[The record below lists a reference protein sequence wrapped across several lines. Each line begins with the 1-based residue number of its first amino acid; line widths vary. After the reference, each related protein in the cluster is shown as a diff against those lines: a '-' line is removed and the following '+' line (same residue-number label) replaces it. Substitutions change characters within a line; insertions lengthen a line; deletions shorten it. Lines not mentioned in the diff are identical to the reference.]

1 MGSFVAQRG
10 LREDGGNAVFRT
22 TTDGENVDPAAKNHW
37 TPEREV
43 PRTFPFSPVDVH
55 VTKLNAGTYFPPHVQ
70 CVYQLYC
77 LLAGE
82 VEYAFGDGTIRHLH
96 PREAFLIPP
105 YLRRSPRSRCADGR
119 ALVIV
124 FRGDSADFRQE
135 LTHFKL
141 NEAQFQCAAALLQAE
156 ITRREP
162 HLLRMIRVNA
172 LLLELLGSETV
183 ARLCPDDGGSS
194 GGTNVMARKIEFT
207 EELMKSNLEHPL
219 PLSALVRVV
228 GVSRPVLER
237 GFRKYRGVSVMARY
251 RDLRL
256 DAAKIRLQQGASISE
271 TAYGTGFKTTQHFA
285 TVFRRRFHVTP
296 SNIELI

>member
-1 MGSFVAQRG
+1 M
-10 LREDGGNAVFRT
+10 
-22 TTDGENVDPAAKNHW
+22 NVDPTAKKQRA
-37 TPEREV
+37 PEEDA
-43 PRTFPFSPVDVH
+43 PQSFPFVPVDVH
-55 VTKLNAGTYFPPHVQ
+55 VTKLTAETYFPPHIQ
-70 CVYQLYC
+70 RVYQLYC

-82 VEYAFGDGTIRHLH
+82 VEYAFGDGTVRRLH

-105 YLRRSPRSRCADGR
+105 YLGRSPRSRCADGR

-124 FRGDSADFRQE
+124 FRSRSPEFERE
-135 LTHFKL
+135 LTRFEL
-141 NEAQFQCAAALLQAE
+141 NEAQFQCAGSLLQAE
-156 ITRREP
+156 TTRREP

-194 GGTNVMARKIEFT
+194 GGTDVMGRKIEFA
-207 EELMKSNLEHPL
+207 EELMRSNLEHPL
-219 PLSALVRVV
+219 PLNALVRVV
-228 GVSRPVLER
+228 GVSRAVLER
-237 GFRKYRGVSVMARY
+237 GFRRYRGVSVMARY

-271 TAYGTGFKTTQHFA
+271 TAYGTGFRTTQHFA

-296 SNIELI
+296 SEIEPI